1 MSLNVWIWK
10 KIETNNNNKKKPLSR
25 MYAIMFLQNRI
36 CKYIKYYRFLITK
49 LDQIEKK
56 NKIKM

>member
-1 MSLNVWIWK
+1 
-10 KIETNNNNKKKPLSR
+10 